1 VKSERKEDW
10 EMLRILKK
18 VASSLLPLT
27 LLVAAATSAFA
38 APANQAMMA
47 CEQDYVVQAD
57 DWLSKLADKYFA
69 DVLAYP
75 AIVEATNAAAQ
86 TNGSYASISDP
97 DLIEIGW
104 KLCIPSAAEAEAM
117 MSEMV
122 MGQETMGEEEMS
134 DEEMMGEEE
143 MSDEAMMSEE
153 TIGDEMM
160 GEEMTGE
167 ETSFLVHIENV
178 GDEMMGLTTPFAPG
192 VWVVHTA
199 SDPLFT
205 AGQTDRGDGLEALA
219 EDGDPSAL
227 AAAVAN
233 QAGVSASG
241 VFNTP
246 VGATEPGPLPPGGAY
261 EFTVVAMPG
270 DMLSFATMFVQS
282 NDLFYAPDGS
292 GIALFNSDGTP
303 ESGDVTGQI
312 QLWDAGTEVN
322 QEPGAGPDQA
332 PRQAGPNTGPDE
344 GGVVQVVS
352 DEFSYPDTSATIQVT
367 LTATETMMQ

>member
-1 VKSERKEDW
+1 
-10 EMLRILKK
+10 
-18 VASSLLPLT
+18 
-27 LLVAAATSAFA
+27 
-38 APANQAMMA
+38 MA

-104 KLCIPSAAEAEAM
+104 RLCIPSAAEAEAM

-122 MGQETMGEEEMS
+122 MGQEAMGEEEMS

-270 DMLSFATMFVQS
+270 DMLSLATMFVQS

-344 GGVVQVVS
+344 SGVVQVVS